1 MPRLGVRLG
10 VSSLA
15 VMGGAKGWWMSPEFL
30 LDGAAPALA
39 ADFVRDRHALG
50 GAQATAS
57 EIFTVS
63 SGTKNVVDASGN
75 IVQSSANTPAYTYRD
90 GRRRLLIEG
99 PATNSILNSGALH
112 LWGKLAPSGV
122 PLPITTA
129 NAATAPDGTLT
140 ATRINYPSITGT
152 QHSVLYTLINTL
164 PAGNYTSSLWLR
176 GAVGGE
182 IVYLLRNGGASANV
196 AVCALTTAWQRF
208 EVPWTSTVNM
218 GNNYINIGRD
228 GRYGEPDDSPPQT
241 IYAWGAQN
249 EAGTI
254 ATSYIPTG
262 ASAVSRIADVVQLT
276 PAAAATL
283 QGSAG
288 SLAWRG
294 RVRSA
299 VASQPLVGLTSGYAL
314 LRGGTTAADLRLDG
328 SSSAALTLGS
338 PIPGEVGAA
347 IGWDGTGRAGAVN
360 GAAAVADAIVLDRSR
375 ASVFLGGS
383 SGPPSGSAL
392 EIDEI
397 VAWTARGSGAALTG
411 QARGWL

>member
-1 MPRLGVRLG
+1 MLPISQFALMW
-10 VSSLA
+10 S
-15 VMGGAKGWWMSPEFL
+15 GAKGWWMSPEFL
-30 LDGAAPALA
+30 LDGLAPALV
-39 ADFVRDRHALG
+39 ADFARDRHALG

-63 SGTKNVVDASGN
+63 SGTKNVVDANGN
-75 IVQSSANTPAYTYRD
+75 IVQSPANTPAYTYRD

-99 PATNSILNSGALH
+99 PATNSVTNSGAMH
-112 LWGKLAPSGV
+112 LWSEASVSVPAPV
-122 PLPITTA
+122 KTA
-129 NAATAPDGTLT
+129 NAAIAPDSTLT
-140 ATRINYPSITGT
+140 ATRIDYPSITGGLV
-152 QHSVLYTLINTL
+152 SIIYNTPISL
-164 PAGNYTSSLWLR
+164 PAGSYVFSVWLR

-182 IVYLLRNGGASANV
+182 IVYLDWNSDGV
-196 AVCALTTAWQRF
+196 TFQTAVCALTTEWQRF
-208 EVPWTSTVNM
+208 ELPWAAASATT
-218 GNNYINIGRD
+218 NYLNIGRD
-228 GRYGEPDDSPPQT
+228 GRDPTQQPTPAQT

-249 EAGTI
+249 EAGTF

-283 QGSAG
+283 QGPAG

-314 LRGGTTAADLRLDG
+314 LRGGVTPAELRLDG
-328 SSSAALTLGS
+328 SSAAALSLGS
-338 PIPGEVGAA
+338 VLPGEIGAA
-347 IGWDGTGRAGAVN
+347 VGWDGTGRAGAVN

>member
-1 MPRLGVRLG
+1 MLSISLSLSAIARHAGLPLRRLIGGV
-10 VSSLA
+10 
-15 VMGGAKGWWMSPEFL
+15 
-30 LDGAAPALA
+30 APALV
-39 ADFVRDRHALG
+39 ADFARNSYALG

-63 SGTKNVVDASGN
+63 SGTKNVVDANGN
-75 IVQSSANTPAYTYRD
+75 IIQSPANMPAYTYRD

-99 PATNSILNSGALH
+99 PATNSLPNSGALH
-112 LWGKLAPSGV
+112 TWTVSGGQD
-122 PLPITTA
+122 PIKTA
-129 NAATAPDGTLT
+129 NAAMAPDGTMT
-140 ATRINYPSITGT
+140 ATKLDFPAFTGLEYGYIT
-152 QHSVLYTLINTL
+152 SVAYVLPDASYTF
-164 PAGNYTSSLWLR
+164 SVWLR
-176 GAVGGE
+176 GTMGGE
-182 IVYLLRNGGASANV
+182 VVYIWHNTGGGFWSV
-196 AVCALTTAWQRF
+196 ACTLTTTWQRF
-208 EVPWTSTVNM
+208 KLNATST
-218 GNNYINIGRD
+218 INGQIYLHIGVHLYD
-228 GRYGEPDDSPPQT
+228 TAQSPKPAQT
-241 IYAWGAQN
+241 IYAWGAQT
-249 EAGTI
+249 EDGTI

-314 LRGGTTAADLRLDG
+314 LRGGTTAADLHLDG

-383 SGPPSGSAL
+383 SGLPSGSAL

-397 VAWTARGSGAALTG
+397 VAWTARWSGAALTG